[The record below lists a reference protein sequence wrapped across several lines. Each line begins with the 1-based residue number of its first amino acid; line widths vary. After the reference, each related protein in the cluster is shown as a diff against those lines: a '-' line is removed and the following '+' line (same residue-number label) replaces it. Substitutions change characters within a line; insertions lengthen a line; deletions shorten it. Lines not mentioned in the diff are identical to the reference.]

1 VHSDTIKLFCLSSP
15 AAAENK
21 GVDRVIES
29 VRASSLTN
37 LMSFNMS
44 ASADD
49 FVPGGAPNYY
59 AWAGHLEPGLGAGQG
74 AAEFVPGL
82 GFLPALH
89 VRSVLSTCEAF
100 TVTTLKGRELEM
112 VDTELATREIEAIA
126 ALEELAKQLSE
137 TKAELAEIRQKRQ
150 NITSEIEC
158 REEVGLCC

>member
-1 VHSDTIKLFCLSSP
+1 
-15 AAAENK
+15 
-21 GVDRVIES
+21 
-29 VRASSLTN
+29 
-37 LMSFNMS
+37 MS

-49 FVPGGAPNYY
+49 FVPSGAPNYYY

-82 GFLPALH
+82 LPALH
-89 VRSVLSTCEAF
+89 VRSMLSTCEAF

-112 VDTELATREIEAIA
+112 LDTELATREIEAIA

-150 NITSEIEC
+150 NVTSEIEC